1 MLNCRFNFLVG
12 MLGSSH
18 VSSRVVYWR
27 LHMLSSD
34 NNHSLPCNYVVGA
47 TRPARAS
54 SASRRGFTGFMSNR
68 KGHPKVP
75 CDPTWIGIKRDLLDD
90 ALVPL
95 NADLDQNSDP
105 EVAQRGRNL
114 DAWQAA

>member
-1 MLNCRFNFLVG
+1 
-12 MLGSSH
+12 
-18 VSSRVVYWR
+18 
-27 LHMLSSD
+27 MLSSD

-47 TRPARAS
+47 TRPAHAS

-75 CDPTWIGIKRDLLDD
+75 CDPTWIGIKRDRLDD

>member
-1 MLNCRFNFLVG
+1 M
-12 MLGSSH
+12 
-18 VSSRVVYWR
+18 
-27 LHMLSSD
+27 
-34 NNHSLPCNYVVGA
+34 
-47 TRPARAS
+47 
-54 SASRRGFTGFMSNR
+54 
-68 KGHPKVP
+68 P